1 MPSYQMIYGDD
12 TQVVRETLHDVT
24 VEREDGWLT
33 FFRGNDAVLRV
44 QEEHVKSLD
53 RLTDDASS

>member
-12 TQVVRETLHDVT
+12 TQVTRETLHDVE
-24 VEREDGWLT
+24 VEREDGWVV
-33 FFRGNDAVLRV
+33 FFRGDDAVLRV

-53 RLTDDASS
+53 LLTDDPPA

>member
-1 MPSYQMIYGDD
+1 MPSYQMVYGDD
-12 TQVVRETLHDVT
+12 TQVVRETLRDVT

-33 FFRGNDAVLRV
+33 FFRGDDAVLRV